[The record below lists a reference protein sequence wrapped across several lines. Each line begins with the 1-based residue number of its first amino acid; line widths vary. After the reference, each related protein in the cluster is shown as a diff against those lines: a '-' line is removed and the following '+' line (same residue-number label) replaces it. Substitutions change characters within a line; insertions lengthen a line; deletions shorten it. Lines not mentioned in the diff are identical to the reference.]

1 MPRSEYSFR
10 YSSVDN
16 AEKAIERILLSYNF
30 FEFNYN
36 GENVWKRYNDSMG
49 VTAIQYLKIQ
59 YDSQNVN
66 ISAWIG
72 SEGYSGEMNLN
83 GLMGAIPKK
92 KLKKIIDE
100 IACSV

>member
-36 GENVWKRYNDSMG
+36 EW
-49 VTAIQYLKIQ
+49 
-59 YDSQNVN
+59 
-66 ISAWIG
+66 
-72 SEGYSGEMNLN
+72 
-83 GLMGAIPKK
+83 
-92 KLKKIIDE
+92 
-100 IACSV
+100 